1 MNTTMTKYLNEQR
14 ARPATLSQRTNPV
27 ISNNDQLIEVAF
39 DGKVYGLNLNH
50 VQRNLDGELLVSEV
64 VNTFKTQL
72 PEIVDR
78 YFDRRVLSSP
88 EFGGQRWTKT
98 SEIAK
103 FLRRETTSKF
113 VETRTTQQ
121 AIEVAAK
128 RRDEAEHQ
136 EIKVFLTPSKV
147 GAGLSTGMRSAKAVD
162 YAVTPS
168 ELLKM
173 MQEALERPTT
183 VAMKSAIESA
193 RFTLIAH
200 ISQRDKVWLKNGI
213 EQDDIDEFEENE

>member
-1 MNTTMTKYLNEQR
+1 M
-14 ARPATLSQRTNPV
+14 
-27 ISNNDQLIEVAF
+27 ISDDDQLIEVAF
-39 DGKVYGLNLNH
+39 DDKTYGLNLNH

-103 FLRRETTSKF
+103 FLKRETTAKF
-113 VETRTTQQ
+113 VAANTTQK

-128 RRDEAEHQ
+128 RRDELEHQ
-136 EIKVFLTPSKV
+136 EIKVFLVPEKA

-168 ELLKM
+168 ELLEM

-183 VAMKSAIESA
+183 VAMKSEIESA
-193 RFTLIAH
+193 RFTLIPH
-200 ISQRDKVWLKNGI
+200 ISSRQQVWLKNDI
-213 EQDDIDEFEENE
+213 EPGDDHDDNDEG

>member
-1 MNTTMTKYLNEQR
+1 MNTTTMTRYLQEQR
-14 ARPATLSQRTNPV
+14 AQPATLAQRTNPM
-27 ISNNDQLIEVAF
+27 ISDDDQLIEVAF
-39 DGKVYGLNLNH
+39 DDKTYGLNLNH

-113 VETRTTQQ
+113 IEASTTQK

-128 RRDEAEHQ
+128 RRDELEHQ

-147 GAGLSTGMRSAKAVD
+147 GAGLPTGMRSAKAVD

-183 VAMKSAIESA
+183 LAMKSNIESA
-193 RFTLIAH
+193 RFTLIPH
-200 ISQRDKVWLKNGI
+200 LMSNQQVWLKNDI
-213 EQDDIDEFEENE
+213 EPGDDHDDEG

>member
-1 MNTTMTKYLNEQR
+1 MNQLTKYLQEQR
-14 ARPATLSQRTNPV
+14 AKPATLAQRTNPA
-27 ISNNDQLIEVAF
+27 ISDDDQLIEIAF

-50 VQRNLDGELLVSEV
+50 VQRNLEGELLVAEV
-64 VNTFKTQL
+64 INTFKTQL

-78 YFDRRVLSSP
+78 YFDRRVASSP
-88 EFGGQRWTKT
+88 EFAGARWTT
-98 SEIAK
+98 TADIAK
-103 FLRRETTSKF
+103 FLKRETTAKF
-113 VETRTTQQ
+113 VSANTTQK

-147 GAGLSTGMRSAKAVD
+147 GAGLPTGMRSATPVD
-162 YAVTPS
+162 YAVTHS

-183 VAMKSAIESA
+183 LAMKSAIESA
-193 RFTLIAH
+193 RFTLIPH
-200 ISQRDKVWLKNGI
+200 ISSRQQIWLKNDI
-213 EQDDIDEFEENE
+213 EPSGEHDDEG